1 MVLHM
6 LHVPHVLQI
15 ARIIDMN
22 QINRIHLNM
31 KDAHGSHACTA
42 PRARCRA

>member
-1 MVLHM
+1 MALHMVLYA
-6 LHVPHVLQI
+6 LQI

-22 QINRIHLNM
+22 QINQIHLDM